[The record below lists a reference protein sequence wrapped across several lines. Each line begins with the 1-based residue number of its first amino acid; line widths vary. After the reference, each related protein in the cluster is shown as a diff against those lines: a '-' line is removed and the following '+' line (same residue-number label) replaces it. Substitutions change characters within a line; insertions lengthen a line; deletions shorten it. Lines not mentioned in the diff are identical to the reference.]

1 MSEEKVVNLTETELK
16 RIVSEGVTEAFLR
29 LGVDSTNPT
38 EMQADFRHLRE
49 WRQTTSSLKRHGM
62 LTLLGIFIA
71 GSIAALWLGFQALI
85 HK

>member
-1 MSEEKVVNLTETELK
+1 MAEEKVLNLSESELK

-49 WRQTTSSLKRHGM
+49 WRQTTSALKRHGL
-62 LTLLGIFIA
+62 LTLIGIFIA
-71 GSIAALWLGFQALI
+71 GAIAAIWLGFQAAI